1 MWRRRNRDADVDEEL
16 RYHVER
22 QIELNVQRGM
32 PRDEARRQALLQ
44 FGNVPL
50 VTEDT
55 RAVWAWARLEQLRQ
69 DLRFGARILT
79 NAPGLSATAAIL
91 IALVV
96 GINTTI
102 FSMVNGMVRT
112 PAPGVEAE
120 DLVKIALADS
130 PGAPYFS
137 YPDYLDYAAQSKTLR
152 SLSGFTNKRMTL
164 TIDRGSYTVG
174 VSPVSGNYFDTV
186 GVRVTRGRAFNARDE
201 EAGGAS
207 GLVAIISDR
216 VWHTY
221 FDGADDVIGRSIVID
236 SQPATVIGVARPE
249 FRGTMLAER
258 SDVWLPLL
266 AFWQVFMPENAQRF
280 RGDRTVDPVDLIG
293 RLAPGRRV
301 AEAQAEFLTI
311 QNRLRLSFPDVER
324 RRVSVVAYAATAGGV
339 IPAIMPVFMALFS
352 IVTLLTVLI
361 VSANVANLM
370 LARSAARQRETAVR
384 QSLGA
389 SRLRIV
395 RLLFAEGLSIAA
407 IAWLA
412 ACIMTV
418 WAVRVIPQLLPATPM
433 SEAGLTFAPD
443 WRVVSYAML
452 LAGVGAIAF
461 TVAPA
466 VRVWR
471 QDPLPWLKSGEHSV
485 AQGRSRLSNGL
496 VVLQLAFSVVLLTSA
511 GLAYRSTSLMTMDVG
526 FDSRDVLL
534 VGIATQGSVT
544 TRETHLDLIDRVRER
559 LARLPTVQSVS
570 YVRVIPPFA
579 WSREPVRTARMVQ
592 PAIATVHV
600 VGPDYLQVLGL
611 APTAGRPLVV
621 DDRGRPNLVAVIN
634 RNLADALWPGQNAI
648 GQTMVFGREQQ
659 GVEIV
664 GVAPNAF
671 VAGFNP
677 ERPDPKPNLIFMAE
691 HHGLGGE
698 RRGDPGGP
706 GEVTLYLRHA
716 GNLDTV
722 ASAIGPALREVDPR
736 IAIGM
741 MRTMDEQ
748 LAGVT
753 LSANMIAR
761 LLMIFSVV
769 SLLVAALGQY
779 AVVAFSMRRR
789 VREFGVRIALGA
801 SASQVIGSVLKEGLT
816 LTSVGLLCGLV
827 LSIAVA
833 VAARGVLF
841 GVTPT
846 DPRTYAGVFALLAVV
861 SLVACCLPARGASR
875 VDPVKALRQE

>member
-1 MWRRRNRDADVDEEL
+1 
-16 RYHVER
+16 
-22 QIELNVQRGM
+22 
-32 PRDEARRQALLQ
+32 
-44 FGNVPL
+44 
-50 VTEDT
+50 
-55 RAVWAWARLEQLRQ
+55 
-69 DLRFGARILT
+69 
-79 NAPGLSATAAIL
+79 
-91 IALVV
+91 
-96 GINTTI
+96 
-102 FSMVNGMVRT
+102 
-112 PAPGVEAE
+112 
-120 DLVKIALADS
+120 
-130 PGAPYFS
+130 
-137 YPDYLDYAAQSKTLR
+137 
-152 SLSGFTNKRMTL
+152 
-164 TIDRGSYTVG
+164 
-174 VSPVSGNYFDTV
+174 
-186 GVRVTRGRAFNARDE
+186 
-201 EAGGAS
+201 
-207 GLVAIISDR
+207 
-216 VWHTY
+216 
-221 FDGADDVIGRSIVID
+221 
-236 SQPATVIGVARPE
+236 
-249 FRGTMLAER
+249 
-258 SDVWLPLL
+258 
-266 AFWQVFMPENAQRF
+266 
-280 RGDRTVDPVDLIG
+280 
-293 RLAPGRRV
+293 
-301 AEAQAEFLTI
+301 
-311 QNRLRLSFPDVER
+311 
-324 RRVSVVAYAATAGGV
+324 
-339 IPAIMPVFMALFS
+339 
-352 IVTLLTVLI
+352 
-361 VSANVANLM
+361 
-370 LARSAARQRETAVR
+370 
-384 QSLGA
+384 
-389 SRLRIV
+389 
-395 RLLFAEGLSIAA
+395 
-407 IAWLA
+407 
-412 ACIMTV
+412 
-418 WAVRVIPQLLPATPM
+418 
-433 SEAGLTFAPD
+433 
-443 WRVVSYAML
+443 
-452 LAGVGAIAF
+452 
-461 TVAPA
+461 
-466 VRVWR
+466 
-471 QDPLPWLKSGEHSV
+471 
-485 AQGRSRLSNGL
+485 
-496 VVLQLAFSVVLLTSA
+496 
-511 GLAYRSTSLMTMDVG
+511 
-526 FDSRDVLL
+526 
-534 VGIATQGSVT
+534 
-544 TRETHLDLIDRVRER
+544 LIDRVRER

>member
-1 MWRRRNRDADVDEEL
+1 
-16 RYHVER
+16 
-22 QIELNVQRGM
+22 
-32 PRDEARRQALLQ
+32 
-44 FGNVPL
+44 
-50 VTEDT
+50 
-55 RAVWAWARLEQLRQ
+55 
-69 DLRFGARILT
+69 
-79 NAPGLSATAAIL
+79 
-91 IALVV
+91 
-96 GINTTI
+96 
-102 FSMVNGMVRT
+102 
-112 PAPGVEAE
+112 
-120 DLVKIALADS
+120 
-130 PGAPYFS
+130 
-137 YPDYLDYAAQSKTLR
+137 
-152 SLSGFTNKRMTL
+152 
-164 TIDRGSYTVG
+164 
-174 VSPVSGNYFDTV
+174 
-186 GVRVTRGRAFNARDE
+186 
-201 EAGGAS
+201 
-207 GLVAIISDR
+207 
-216 VWHTY
+216 
-221 FDGADDVIGRSIVID
+221 
-236 SQPATVIGVARPE
+236 
-249 FRGTMLAER
+249 
-258 SDVWLPLL
+258 
-266 AFWQVFMPENAQRF
+266 
-280 RGDRTVDPVDLIG
+280 
-293 RLAPGRRV
+293 
-301 AEAQAEFLTI
+301 
-311 QNRLRLSFPDVER
+311 
-324 RRVSVVAYAATAGGV
+324 
-339 IPAIMPVFMALFS
+339 
-352 IVTLLTVLI
+352 
-361 VSANVANLM
+361 
-370 LARSAARQRETAVR
+370 
-384 QSLGA
+384 
-389 SRLRIV
+389 
-395 RLLFAEGLSIAA
+395 
-407 IAWLA
+407 
-412 ACIMTV
+412 MTV

-466 VRVWR
+466 LRVWR

-570 YVRVIPPFA
+570 YVRMIPPFA